1 MTALPRSAF
10 PVVDRWAW
18 FNHAGT
24 GPLPAAAVAA
34 ITARA
39 TAQSLDAAA
48 AWDAHVEQAATVR
61 SAGAAIMGVPVDDV
75 AFVKNTTEGIA
86 FVAGGLDL
94 PAGSRVV
101 LPDGEFPSTVYP
113 WIALRD
119 RGVIVD
125 LVPLDELTD
134 AIGTGRAPSVVVA
147 SWVQFGRGRRLD
159 LEALADAAHHVG
171 ALLCVDAIQG
181 LGVLPCRLEAWGVD
195 VAMADGHKWLLG
207 PEGCGLLYVRGS
219 IRDRLRPLEPG
230 WNSVAHREQWDNLEL
245 VHDDSARRY
254 EGGTPNTAGIAGLG
268 ASIDL
273 LLGAGV
279 DAVWRHVDR
288 LCDRLCDG
296 LVDLG
301 ATVLSDRSPGGRSGI
316 VTFRFEGG
324 IRNGELSNRLKA
336 EGIHTAP
343 RGGGVRLSPHG
354 YTSDEECDRLLD
366 AVARAARA

>member
-1 MTALPRSAF
+1 VTALPRSAF

-24 GPLPAAAVAA
+24 GPLPRSAVAA
-34 ITARA
+34 IAARA

-48 AWDAHVEQAATVR
+48 AWDDHLEQAAAAR
-61 SAGAAIMGVPVDDV
+61 ASAAALLGVPVDDV
-75 AFVKNTTEGIA
+75 AFVKNTTEGLA

-94 PAGSRVV
+94 PPGSRVV
-101 LPDGEFPSTVYP
+101 LPDCEFPSTVYP
-113 WIALRD
+113 WVALRD
-119 RGVIVD
+119 RGVVVD
-125 LVPLDELTD
+125 LVPLDGLHD
-134 AIGTGRAPSVVVA
+134 AIASGQPPAVVVA

-159 LEALADAAHHVG
+159 LEALATAAHGAG
-171 ALLCVDAIQG
+171 ALLCVDVIQG
-181 LGVLPCRLEAWGVD
+181 LGVLPSRLDDWGVD
-195 VAMADGHKWLLG
+195 MAMADGHKWLLG

-219 IRDRLRPLEPG
+219 VRDRLRPLEPG

-273 LLGAGV
+273 LLAAGV
-279 DAVWRHVDR
+279 DAVWAHVDR

-296 LVDLG
+296 LAGLG
-301 ATVLSDRSPGGRSGI
+301 ATVLSDRSAGGRSGI
-316 VTFRFEGG
+316 VTVRFEGG
-324 IRNGELSNRLKA
+324 VRNGDLWQELRA
-336 EGIHTAP
+336 AGIYTAT

-366 AVARAARA
+366 VASRAARR